1 MVSRPARFLAHECST
16 ANFQR
21 DPQIGRRFV
30 ARAASPRYVRVKK
43 SVSRNLPST
52 GVAMKIFSGLFTLFL
67 CAYSFIAVGRAHSAS
82 ALTKVT
88 MTSGSASERDGVL
101 YVAQDLA

>member
-1 MVSRPARFLAHECST
+1 
-16 ANFQR
+16 
-21 DPQIGRRFV
+21 
-30 ARAASPRYVRVKK
+30 
-43 SVSRNLPST
+43 
-52 GVAMKIFSGLFTLFL
+52 MKIFSGLFTLFL
-67 CAYSFIAVGRAHSAS
+67 CAYSFIAVGLAHSAS